1 MADLRN
7 KVIGGFRIIDDLK
20 LGSGSEGTVYKAV
33 CETARF
39 EGCPVGTVV
48 ALKTMMAQDDDHRLF
63 AKLEKRTN
71 ELVRLD
77 HPNVVR
83 YFGCFF
89 EQSGFAELHVV
100 VQEFLEGETLKECLL
115 THPAGLDVD
124 EAIKVIRSVIAGLS
138 AAAERRIYHRD
149 VKPGNIFMCADGA
162 VKLIDFEVARQEGG
176 TTSTGGAMVGTFD
189 YMAPDFTDPSFRGDE
204 MSDIFSAGVVMHE
217 AITGRTPYQKL
228 DGGNQQANFA
238 FLSRWAKNEKGE
250 YVTNPISISSKVRR
264 LLSHGD
270 EVLAAALS
278 SDRSKRFARFSDFVL
293 ALGKIHFRELRNP
306 GGGSAYQLL
315 QIVGRGGFG
324 EVFKARDRKSGRP
337 VAIKHLLKQSYAE
350 RFRREAK
357 VMTKL
362 LDPCF
367 VRFIE
372 FFETPEAGAFIVM
385 DYLDGMPGN
394 SLRDAIR
401 RAKGVGLDRKDVL
414 SAFVR
419 YAHGLAL
426 MHAGGKDKEPIY
438 HRDIKP
444 SNLYFPERRIDNAA
458 LMDFG
463 IAKDMGGTMTVAGT
477 VPGTLDYMPPEIVL
491 MESRG
496 DAGVDIYALGLCL
509 YEALSGKM
517 AYPRVQDDKSGT
529 IAFMSRATKKLKPNF
544 SDPSVNGNPE
554 ILALLT
560 EMTDPDAPKRLANAR
575 EVELRIAKLAGV
587 DPLPMEQDLD
597 CAAQK
602 AAERAVSQSEGEE
615 DGETCA
621 TCVPP
626 CEGKTRGTT
635 ALPVDGFQEALRRE
649 RLRLLVR
656 RLLRFGLPFG
666 LVSLAV
672 IAYFAV
678 PAVRNGVSDVVASI
692 TGKAV
697 DNRADKIREA
707 VEREYQ
713 TNLELAEQAA
723 KDAIGKYED
732 TFLAS
737 TGSASR
743 QAWIDKWSTIL
754 RPEDLLRLRRTI
766 DTARDAREK
775 RDEAKR
781 KAYADRFET
790 ARKEAELVKG
800 RYDGTDDLSVG
811 DTARDDW
818 QRKWQDKLE
827 DGDYNAVLS
836 DLKTARDARV
846 KRDAPVPESAAER
859 EYREKLGQAER
870 AVRDVSGKYD
880 DVFPMD
886 VGDGSREAWLKQ
898 WNSALHADDLKRL
911 VQEIDRSRGERIRR
925 DAAKARRDEAKA
937 YTNSL
942 VTARTESA
950 AVKVKFAAD
959 GQLSDADAAL
969 AVWKGKWEGK
979 IQKRDWEPLLAEVA
993 KARQAR
999 VQRDKEKAEEARV
1012 AQEKERRLKIEE
1024 IKKTVESF
1032 FQTEPLAERRKR
1044 LDECDKVL
1052 AAKETL
1058 ELIDESE
1065 RISYRNRV
1073 TAERLRVVGT
1083 VKNNTSLD
1091 FRVEGGNGTQY
1102 VPAKSAVTLDFPKGL
1117 QPGASLLSSG
1127 YEPIRLT
1134 RESLDGLTF
1143 VIAEDRPVPE
1153 AVAVTLP
1160 QLGEGV
1166 SCLVDGKSFVAGQK
1180 LHPGKHEYRYRR
1192 DDCVDQSGTISV
1204 EIAVPATLPAPAGW
1218 QDAPGLVK
1226 LGEAEAAEKK
1236 GGWDLVE
1243 TLLAEADVVSPRN
1256 RKRKADLAG
1265 RLENHQEEE
1274 RNRRKFERSLQEAKE
1289 YFSFSSWKDVLR
1301 TFAALK
1307 KAGYALTDEDRRM
1320 CNEAR
1325 DKGTKEYN
1333 QRIEKLPYHQRNGPK
1348 EDKMRD
1354 ELRQLNEWH
1363 REIMGE

>member
-39 EGCPVGTVV
+39 ENCPIGTVV

-124 EAIKVIRSVIAGLS
+124 EAIKVVKSVIAGLS

-228 DGGNQQANFA
+228 DGSNQQANFA

-250 YVTNPISISSKVRR
+250 YATNPIAISSKVRR

-270 EVLAAALS
+270 EVLSAALS
-278 SDRSKRFARFSDFVL
+278 PDRSKRFARFSDFVL

-306 GGGSAYQLL
+306 NGGSAYQLL

-324 EVFKARDRKSGRP
+324 EVFKARDRKTGKP
-337 VAIKHLLKQSYAE
+337 VAIKHLLKQGYAE

-414 SAFVR
+414 TAFVR

-517 AYPRVQDDKSGT
+517 AYPRVKDDKSGT

-544 SDPSVNGNPE
+544 SDPSVKGNPE

-560 EMTDPDAPKRLANAR
+560 EMTDPDASKRLANAR
-575 EVELRIAKLAGV
+575 ELELRIAKLAGV

-602 AAERAVSQSEGEE
+602 AAERAVPQAEDGEG
-615 DGETCA
+615 GETCA
-621 TCVPP
+621 TRVLALDG
-626 CEGKTRGTT
+626 ETRGTT
-635 ALPVDGFQEALRRE
+635 ELPPDGFQEALRRE
-649 RLRLLVR
+649 RMRLLGR
-656 RLLRFGLPFG
+656 RILRFGLPLG
-666 LVSLAV
+666 LVLAAAV
-672 IAYFAV
+672 SYLAV
-678 PAVRNGVSDVVASI
+678 PAVRHFVEQGLNRLSDRTPSSRMEEIRDA
-692 TGKAV
+692 AEEEY
-697 DNRADKIREA
+697 RAKLDM
-707 VEREYQ
+707 
-713 TNLELAEQAA
+713 AEDEA
-723 KDAIGKYED
+723 KDAVSKYD
-732 TFLAS
+732 DAFPAG
-737 TGSASR
+737 TGDAVR
-743 QAWIDKWSTIL
+743 EAWI
-754 RPEDLLRLRRTI
+754 
-766 DTARDAREK
+766 
-775 RDEAKR
+775 
-781 KAYADRFET
+781 
-790 ARKEAELVKG
+790 
-800 RYDGTDDLSVG
+800 
-811 DTARDDW
+811 
-818 QRKWQDKLE
+818 RKWQI
-827 DGDYNAVLS
+827 
-836 DLKTARDARV
+836 DLR
-846 KRDAPVPESAAER
+846 
-859 EYREKLGQAER
+859 
-870 AVRDVSGKYD
+870 
-880 DVFPMD
+880 
-886 VGDGSREAWLKQ
+886 
-898 WNSALHADDLKRL
+898 ADDLKRL
-911 VQEIDRSRGERIRR
+911 GQAIDVARDGRVKRDADRKAKARAEKDRLAREQAEKERVAREKAEADRKAKEKAAAEAEAKRLAKAKEEEAERIRKEKE
-925 DAAKARRDEAKA
+925 AAER
-937 YTNSL
+937 
-942 VTARTESA
+942 
-950 AVKVKFAAD
+950 
-959 GQLSDADAAL
+959 L
-969 AVWKGKWEGK
+969 A
-979 IQKRDWEPLLAEVA
+979 
-993 KARQAR
+993 
-999 VQRDKEKAEEARV
+999 KEKAEKDRQSRIATL
-1012 AQEKERRLKIEE
+1012 KERLGTLFE
-1024 IKKTVESF
+1024 
-1032 FQTEPLAERRKR
+1032 TEPLADRRKR
-1044 LDECDKVL
+1044 LDECGTML
-1052 AAKETL
+1052 AAQETADL
-1058 ELIDESE
+1058 LDE
-1065 RISYRNRV
+1065 RIRADYAKRL
-1073 TAERLRVVGT
+1073 TAERMRVVGT
-1083 VKNNTSLD
+1083 VKNESAVD
-1091 FRVEGGNGTQY
+1091 FRVGDGDNAQY
-1102 VPAKSAVTLDFPKGL
+1102 VPAKSSATLDFPQGL
-1117 QPGASLLSSG
+1117 PPGAGLSATG
-1127 YEPIRLT
+1127 YETIRLV
-1134 RESLDGLTF
+1134 RDEIDAKVLT
-1143 VIAEDRPVPE
+1143 IGANQPVPA

-1160 QLGEGV
+1160 QLGEDV
-1166 SCLVDGKSFVAGQK
+1166 SCQVDGKPFAAGQK
-1180 LHPGKHEYRYRR
+1180 LRPGKHEYRYRR
-1192 DDCVDQSGTISV
+1192 ADSVDQSGMITV
-1204 EIAVPATLPAPAGW
+1204 EVAVPTALPKPASW
-1218 QDAPGLVK
+1218 QDTPGFAK
-1226 LGEAEAAEKK
+1226 LKDAEAAEKK
-1236 GGWDLVE
+1236 GEWERVE
-1243 TLLAEADVVSPRN
+1243 TLLASAEVVSPRN
-1256 RKRKADLAG
+1256 KERKMTLEKRLAK
-1265 RLENHQEEE
+1265 HKEEE
-1274 RNRRKFERSLQEAKE
+1274 RQRLRFERSLREAKE
-1289 YFSFSSWKDVLR
+1289 YFSYNSWSDVLK
-1301 TFAALK
+1301 TFADLRK
-1307 KAGYALTDEDRRM
+1307 SGYVLTAEDRKM
-1320 CNEAR
+1320 CSEAR
-1325 DKGTKEYN
+1325 DNGTKSID
-1333 QRIEKLPYHQRNGPK
+1333 QRIRNLKYWDKGGPK
-1348 EDKMRD
+1348 EDKMRA
-1354 ELRQLNEWH
+1354 EIRQMNEWY
-1363 REIMGE
+1363 REVTGE